1 MKRGRAA
8 GAGMTRGSSVGEG
21 VRPFAGEGLE
31 PFVREGMEP
40 FAPEGV
46 KAFAAVRGWVAG
58 RRERLD
64 DRGSG
69 AGAVIIFALVFLS
82 LSAFVIDG
90 GMSISKRERAAD
102 IAEQAARYAAEDI
115 DLESL
120 YENENGPAPINFE
133 NCGARV
139 KAFARE
145 MGMSGAD
152 IAATHCVTADADQ
165 VEVEVQLT
173 YSPVFTGMFYGGDVT
188 VHGRAVAENEVG

>member
-1 MKRGRAA
+1 MRR
-8 GAGMTRGSSVGEG
+8 T
-21 VRPFAGEGLE
+21 
-31 PFVREGMEP
+31 
-40 FAPEGV
+40 
-46 KAFAAVRGWVAG
+46 AVRAVGAVGSWVHA
-58 RRERLD
+58 RRARLD

-115 DLESL
+115 DLDSL
-120 YENENGPAPINFE
+120 YENQNGSAPINYE

-152 IAATHCVTADADQ
+152 IAATHCVAANADQ

-173 YSPVFTGMFYGGDVT
+173 YSPVFTGMFYGGDVV
-188 VHGRAVAENEVG
+188 VHGQAVAENEVG

>member
-1 MKRGRAA
+1 MGFMRRWSRV
-8 GAGMTRGSSVGEG
+8 GAWAEG
-21 VRPFAGEGLE
+21 WTA
-31 PFVREGMEP
+31 
-40 FAPEGV
+40 
-46 KAFAAVRGWVAG
+46 
-58 RRERLD
+58 RLD

-102 IAEQAARYAAEDI
+102 IAEQAARYAAQDV
-115 DLESL
+115 DKDAL
-120 YENENGPAPINFE
+120 YENQGKGGAPIRFE

-152 IAATHCVTADADQ
+152 IAATHCVAANADE

-173 YSPVFTGMFYGGDVT
+173 YSPVFTGMFYGGDVV
-188 VHGRAVAENEVG
+188 VHGQAVAENEVG